1 MNLPGRFIVFSAVV
15 SFGAAWQPVAGGAPV
30 ERAAEPRFREVAQEV
45 GLTFVHEPGAMG
57 DFRLPEIIGSGVAL
71 LDYDGDGNLDVFL
84 PQGSPGARTS
94 SRLFRN
100 ELRPPAGGTAH
111 PLRFT
116 DVTERAKLARRG
128 WDMGAA
134 VGDYDNDGDT
144 DLYVT
149 SFGHNALYRN
159 QGDGTFVDVTAAA
172 GVDDSRWST
181 SAAFADYDA
190 DGDLDLFVAAYVD
203 FTEKGNKPCY
213 DPSGQRDYCL
223 PAEFRPLPARLFR
236 NEGGGRFS
244 DVTAATGIGSA
255 AGAGLG
261 VVATDADGDG
271 LLDLY
276 VANDGTPNH
285 LWMNRGDGT
294 FDERGLAAGAAYDA
308 AGRAEA
314 GMGAAAADFDDD
326 GDEDL
331 FVTNLVGET
340 NTLYLNDGSA
350 RFEDATVRLGLA
362 AVSRPFTG
370 FGTDFFDIDRDGR
383 LDLFVANG
391 AVSIVDARRQ
401 LPYPYQQRNLL
412 LLNTGSGGFRDV
424 SREAGP
430 ALALEEV
437 SRGAAFGDIDNDGDV
452 DVVVS
457 NNNGPVRLLLNETP
471 GGQHWLSIR
480 LQGTSGARD
489 GQGALVH
496 VQRPGAPALRRR
508 AHSDGSYL
516 SASDPRVHVGL
527 GDAAAIAGIVVEWRK
542 GEREMWPAMPIDR
555 QVTLRQGMGRPLPTG
570 R

>member
-1 MNLPGRFIVFSAVV
+1 MILPGRFIVFSAVV

-30 ERAAEPRFREVAQEV
+30 ERAAEPRFREAAQEV
-45 GLTFVHEPGAMG
+45 GLAFVHEPGAMG

-71 LDYDGDGNLDVFL
+71 LDYDGDGDLDVFL

-116 DVTERAKLARRG
+116 DVTERAKLARPG

-149 SFGHNALYRN
+149 SFGPNALYRN

-261 VVATDADGDG
+261 VVATDANGDG

-294 FDERGLAAGAAYDA
+294 FDERGLQPAPRTMRRDA
-308 AGRAEA
+308 PKREWGPPRR
-314 GMGAAAADFDDD
+314 
-326 GDEDL
+326 
-331 FVTNLVGET
+331 TST
-340 NTLYLNDGSA
+340 T
-350 RFEDATVRLGLA
+350 
-362 AVSRPFTG
+362 TG
-370 FGTDFFDIDRDGR
+370 TRTC
-383 LDLFVANG
+383 
-391 AVSIVDARRQ
+391 S
-401 LPYPYQQRNLL
+401 
-412 LLNTGSGGFRDV
+412 
-424 SREAGP
+424 
-430 ALALEEV
+430 
-437 SRGAAFGDIDNDGDV
+437 
-452 DVVVS
+452 
-457 NNNGPVRLLLNETP
+457 
-471 GGQHWLSIR
+471 
-480 LQGTSGARD
+480 
-489 GQGALVH
+489 
-496 VQRPGAPALRRR
+496 
-508 AHSDGSYL
+508 
-516 SASDPRVHVGL
+516 
-527 GDAAAIAGIVVEWRK
+527 
-542 GEREMWPAMPIDR
+542 
-555 QVTLRQGMGRPLPTG
+555 
-570 R
+570 